1 MQQHKLS
8 QPRVKHRKVKQPST
22 TLMPLHMYNVEIPV
36 ISVELIRA
44 TSQQATVA
52 AFTIAGLVTDVTCK
66 ASVG

>member
-22 TLMPLHMYNVEIPV
+22 TLMPLHNVEIPV
-36 ISVELIRA
+36 ISVDIIRA

-52 AFTIAGLVTDVTCK
+52 AFTIAGVVTDVTCK
-66 ASVG
+66 VSVG